1 MFYSVKWVLALIAIK
16 KGKVKKMKRF
26 FVAFLAL
33 FMSSAVFAQSDL
45 QVLATIKY
53 NKTESI
59 TVKQLK
65 ARVGLY
71 EKQQGAALSLDNRK
85 KVLDSLIQEK
95 LILQAAAKSGLTIPE
110 SQVDQMFLKQ
120 ICQQL
125 VGRLLTQSELEQFIK
140 QQTNL
145 SLDEFM
151 RQQIGMSVEEY
162 KTFLRNQSIAQQYII
177 GKYQKELQQVSA
189 SDEEIRA
196 FYELNKTSFV
206 WSDMFKMFLVI
217 VPKGTDAEAARV
229 KADNLYKQLKDK
241 KLTTNQITV
250 ESKKENSGFQ
260 AGEVLVNKTAQSAQQ
275 LGISYEDLLG
285 LFKNDKGF
293 VSNIVEQET
302 NFQFFTILKKYDA
315 KMLTLSDVV
324 QPETTN
330 TVYDYIKGSLGQQKQ
345 MEYLSN
351 KVQEVAEQLDTP
363 ANVERKKTG
372 ADLDKLLNW

>member
-1 MFYSVKWVLALIAIK
+1 
-16 KGKVKKMKRF
+16 MKRF

-33 FMSSAVFAQSDL
+33 FMSAAVFAQSDL

>member
-33 FMSSAVFAQSDL
+33 FMSAAVFAQSDL

-71 EKQQGAALSLDNRK
+71 EKQQGTALSLDNRK

>member
-1 MFYSVKWVLALIAIK
+1 
-16 KGKVKKMKRF
+16 MKRF

-33 FMSSAVFAQSDL
+33 FMSAAVFAQSDL

-217 VPKGTDAEAARV
+217 VPKATDAEAARV

>member
-1 MFYSVKWVLALIAIK
+1 
-16 KGKVKKMKRF
+16 MKRF

-33 FMSSAVFAQSDL
+33 FMSAAVFAQSDL

-71 EKQQGAALSLDNRK
+71 EKQQGTALSLDNRK

>member
-1 MFYSVKWVLALIAIK
+1 
-16 KGKVKKMKRF
+16 MKRF